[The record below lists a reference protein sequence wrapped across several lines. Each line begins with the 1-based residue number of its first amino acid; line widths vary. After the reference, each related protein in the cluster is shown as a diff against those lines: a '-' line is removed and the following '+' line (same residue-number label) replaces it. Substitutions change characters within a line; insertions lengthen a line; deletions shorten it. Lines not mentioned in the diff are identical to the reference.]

1 MNRSINVF
9 SCFLV
14 LAAMIQLV
22 CGFLVGYY
30 PPLFWLFLLEV
41 VAGLMCIVG
50 AIAALVMT
58 VREVGK
64 GQPVI
69 RFVIVWVF
77 VGLVGV
83 LPGFIPSALGAIMR
97 AKVIGTEKLVQ
108 EGRAILASDR
118 VWADRDIY
126 WEYVENPP
134 PALCSLHGSVRVCR
148 DRDSDKIVLSCI
160 VVKMY
165 GLGDFAG
172 FTIVPEGQKSH
183 GLRVA
188 DGLYWSDASGFW

>member
-1 MNRSINVF
+1 MTK
-9 SCFLV
+9 
-14 LAAMIQLV
+14 LV
-22 CGFLVGYY
+22 CGFLVGFY
-30 PPLFWLFLLEV
+30 PPFFWLFLLELL
-41 VAGLMCIVG
+41 AGLMCIVG

-58 VREVGK
+58 VGAVSK

-83 LPGFIPSALGAIMR
+83 LPGFIPSAFGAIMR
-97 AKVIGTEKLVQ
+97 AKVIGTDKIVQ
-108 EGRAILASDR
+108 EGRAILAIDR
-118 VWADRDIY
+118 GWADKDIP
-126 WEYVENPP
+126 WEEVEDAP
-134 PALCSLHGSVRVCR
+134 PALRSLRGSVRVCR
-148 DRDSDKIVLSCI
+148 DRESDDKAASSV

-172 FTIVPEGQKSH
+172 FRIVPDGQKCR

-188 DGLYWSDASGFW
+188 DGLYWSDTSGFW

>member
-1 MNRSINVF
+1 MIVF
-9 SCFLV
+9 SWIFV
-14 LAAMIQLV
+14 LASLIKLV

-41 VAGLMCIVG
+41 IAGLMCIVG
-50 AIAALVMT
+50 AIAAFVMT
-58 VREVGK
+58 VSAVNK

-69 RFVIVWVF
+69 RFVIVWVI

-83 LPGFIPSALGAIMR
+83 LPGFIPSAFGAIMR
-97 AKVIGTEKLVQ
+97 AKVIGTDKIVK

-118 VWADRDIY
+118 LWADRHIS
-126 WEYVENPP
+126 WEEVEDAP
-134 PALCSLHGSVRVCR
+134 PALRNLHGSVRVCR
-148 DRDSDKIVLSCI
+148 DRESKKIVLSCVI
-160 VVKMY
+160 VKMY

>member
-1 MNRSINVF
+1 MTK
-9 SCFLV
+9 
-14 LAAMIQLV
+14 LV

-30 PPLFWLFLLEV
+30 PPFFWLFLLEL

-58 VREVGK
+58 GRAVSK
-64 GQPVI
+64 GQSVI
-69 RFVIVWVF
+69 RFVIVWFF

-118 VWADRDIY
+118 VWTDRDIS

-134 PALCSLHGSVRVCR
+134 PALRSLHGSVRVCR
-148 DRDSDKIVLSCI
+148 DGESKEIVLSCV
-160 VVKMY
+160 VVKMF

-172 FTIVPEGQKSH
+172 FRIVPVGQNAH

-188 DGLYWSDASGFW
+188 EGLYWSDASGFW

>member
-1 MNRSINVF
+1 MTK
-9 SCFLV
+9 
-14 LAAMIQLV
+14 LV

-30 PPLFWLFLLEV
+30 PPFFWLFLVEA

-50 AIAALVMT
+50 AIAALVVS
-58 VREVGK
+58 VREISK

-83 LPGFIPSALGAIMR
+83 LPGFIPSACGAIMC
-97 AKVIGTEKLVQ
+97 AKVIGTDKIVQ

-126 WEYVENPP
+126 WEKVENPP
-134 PALCSLHGSVRVCR
+134 PALSSLQGAVRVYR
-148 DRDSDKIVLSCI
+148 DTKVVISC
-160 VVKMY
+160 VEVKMY
-165 GLGDFAG
+165 GFGDFAG
-172 FTIVPEGQKSH
+172 FTIVPEGQKAH

-188 DGLYWSDASGFW
+188 EGLYWSDASGYW